1 MQRQLKTIDAER
13 TESQERAAEL
23 QSAKDSLQAGK
34 RKAEQQLTTLQ
45 EEYEEIETENRENA
59 ERLRKTMEQVL

>member
-1 MQRQLKTIDAER
+1 MKTIDAER

-59 ERLRKTMEQVL
+59 DRLRKTMEQVL

>member
-1 MQRQLKTIDAER
+1 MKTIDAER
-13 TESQERAAEL
+13 TESQERLAEL

-59 ERLRKTMEQVL
+59 ERLRKSMEQVL

>member
-1 MQRQLKTIDAER
+1 MKTIDAER
-13 TESQERAAEL
+13 TESQERLVEL

-59 ERLRKTMEQVL
+59 ERLRKSMEQVL

>member
-1 MQRQLKTIDAER
+1 MKTIDAER
-13 TESQERAAEL
+13 TECQERLAEL

-59 ERLRKTMEQVL
+59 ERLRKSMEQVL